1 MEKHQ
6 EEKLGSAPLGPLMV
20 SMIVPAVIAQGV
32 NVLYNIVDRIYIGHI
47 PGVGRTALTGVG
59 VCFPIITIISAFSAF
74 VGMGGAPRAAIW
86 LGKGR
91 RDMAEKIL
99 GNGVTMLL
107 SFSLLLTI
115 VFQVLKE
122 PLIMAFGGSESTIGY
137 AMDYLGIYLL
147 GTVFVQ
153 LSLGLNMF
161 ITSQGKSRTAML
173 SVLIG
178 AMINIVLDPLFIF
191 VFSLGVK
198 GAALATVI
206 SQCASCIWV
215 VSFLLSKRSG
225 IRIRGE
231 NMRPDWK
238 IIGSVA
244 ALGVAPFTMQ
254 STESLVSI
262 VLNSGLQR
270 YGGDL
275 YVGSLT
281 IMQSV
286 MQLIVVP
293 LQGVQQGTQPI
304 ISYNFGAHNK
314 ERIVQTLKV
323 SAAVILTA
331 STLCCL
337 ATVCFPEVFARMFTQ
352 DEELIGLVGRVMP
365 VFMAGIGIFGIQL
378 VCQSAFMGMGQAK
391 ISMFLALLRK
401 IILLIPLALTLPGF
415 FGVMG
420 IYCAEPIADILA
432 ALTTGTLFVLNF
444 KKIIGKEMESGKKD
458 NFGRG
463 DRGY

>member
-1 MEKHQ
+1 METHQ
-6 EEKLGSAPLGPLMV
+6 DEKLGSAPLGPLMV
-20 SMIVPAVIAQGV
+20 GMIVPAVIAQGV

-47 PGVGRTALTGVG
+47 PEVGRTALTGVG

-86 LGKGR
+86 MGKGR

-107 SFSLLLTI
+107 FFSVVLTLF
-115 VFQVLKE
+115 FQWWKE
-122 PLIMAFGGSESTIGY
+122 PIILAFGGSENTIGY
-137 AMDYLGIYLL
+137 ATDYLGIYLV
-147 GTVFVQ
+147 GTIFVQ

-178 AMINIVLDPLFIF
+178 AVINIMLDPVFIF
-191 VFSLGVK
+191 VFSMGVK

-206 SQCASCIWV
+206 SQFCSCIWV
-215 VSFLLSKRSG
+215 VSTLLSKRSG
-225 IRIRGE
+225 IRIRVK
-231 NMRPDWK
+231 NMKPDWK
-238 IIGSVA
+238 IMGSVA
-244 ALGVAPFTMQ
+244 ALGIAPFTMQ

-262 VLNSGLQR
+262 VLNTSLQS
-270 YGGDL
+270 YGGDV

-323 SAAVILTA
+323 SMGVILTA
-331 STLCCL
+331 STLYCL
-337 ATVCFPEVFARMFTQ
+337 ACIFFPESFARMFTK
-352 DEELIGLVGRVMP
+352 DEALIELVGQVMP
-365 VFMAGIGIFGIQL
+365 VFMAGIGIFGVQL

-401 IILLIPLALTLPGF
+401 IILLIPLALALPRF

-420 IYCAEPIADILA
+420 IYYAEPVADAAA
-432 ALTTGTLFVLNF
+432 ALTTGILFLLNF
-444 KKIIGKEMESGKKD
+444 KKIIQKEMGEEVWKTKQS
-458 NFGRG
+458 
-463 DRGY
+463 

>member
-6 EEKLGSAPLGPLMV
+6 DEKLGTAPLGPLMV
-20 SMIVPAVIAQGV
+20 GMIVPAVIAQGV
-32 NVLYNIVDRIYIGHI
+32 NVLYNIIDRIYIGHI
-47 PGVGRTALTGVG
+47 PEVGRTALTGVG

-86 LGKGR
+86 LGKGN
-91 RDMAEKIL
+91 RDMAERIL
-99 GNGVTMLL
+99 GNGVTVLL
-107 SFSLLLTI
+107 AFSLILSLF
-115 VFQVLKE
+115 FQAFKE
-122 PLIMAFGGSESTIGY
+122 PIILTFGGSENTLAY
-137 AMDYLGIYLL
+137 AMDYLGIYLW

-153 LSLGLNMF
+153 LALGLNMF

-173 SVLIG
+173 SILIG
-178 AMINIVLDPLFIF
+178 AIINLILDPVFIF
-191 VFSLGVK
+191 VFSMGVK

-206 SQCASCIWV
+206 SQLCSCLWIV
-215 VSFLLSKRSG
+215 TFLVSERSG
-225 IRIRGE
+225 IRIRLR

-244 ALGVAPFTMQ
+244 ALGIAPFTMQ

-323 SAAVILTA
+323 SAVVIVTA
-331 STLCCL
+331 STLSCL
-337 ATVCFPEVFARMFTQ
+337 ATVFFPGIFARMFTQ
-352 DEELIGLVGRVMP
+352 DEALIKLVEQVMP
-365 VFMAGIGIFGIQL
+365 IFMAGIWIFGIQM

-391 ISMFLALLRK
+391 ISLFLALLRK
-401 IILLIPLALTLPGF
+401 IILLVPLALALPRF

-420 IYCAEPIADILA
+420 IYYAEPIADVTA
-432 ALTTGTLFVLNF
+432 AVTTGILFTLNF
-444 KKIIGKEMESGKKD
+444 NKIIKKEMGEKKE
-458 NFGRG
+458 NG
-463 DRGY
+463 